1 MFSLWKMLMRQSTS
15 RCRWPYTPLLTWM
28 REIRCWPLIAKSSP
42 SGATSSWPGTP
53 RSTTISPT
61 PGCPG
66 TESGPQ
72 TLSYTIGNFTC
83 LTFKAVI
90 NKTIPF
96 SAGDG
101 EQGRE
106 MRTLIQV
113 DYQGNVTLLTQG
125 IYMTKC
131 QIDVSH
137 YPFNPQRC
145 SLKFASW
152 TTEIT
157 RLNLSIGQS
166 ETLLGIDILHPIWD
180 LSVNYIGQ

>member
-1 MFSLWKMLMRQSTS
+1 
-15 RCRWPYTPLLTWM
+15 
-28 REIRCWPLIAKSSP
+28 
-42 SGATSSWPGTP
+42 
-53 RSTTISPT
+53 
-61 PGCPG
+61 
-66 TESGPQ
+66 
-72 TLSYTIGNFTC
+72 
-83 LTFKAVI
+83 
-90 NKTIPF
+90 
-96 SAGDG
+96 
-101 EQGRE
+101 

-166 ETLLGIDILHPIWD
+166 KTLLGFDILHQIWD
-180 LSVNYIGQ
+180 LSVNYS

>member
-1 MFSLWKMLMRQSTS
+1 MVH
-15 RCRWPYTPLLTWM
+15 CVN
-28 REIRCWPLIAKSSP
+28 IC
-42 SGATSSWPGTP
+42 
-53 RSTTISPT
+53 
-61 PGCPG
+61 
-66 TESGPQ
+66 
-72 TLSYTIGNFTC
+72 
-83 LTFKAVI
+83 V
-90 NKTIPF
+90 

-137 YPFNPQRC
+137 YPFDPQKC

-152 TTEIT
+152 TTEST
-157 RLNLSIGQS
+157 RLNLSIGIS
-166 ETLLGIDILHPIWD
+166 THL
-180 LSVNYIGQ
+180 